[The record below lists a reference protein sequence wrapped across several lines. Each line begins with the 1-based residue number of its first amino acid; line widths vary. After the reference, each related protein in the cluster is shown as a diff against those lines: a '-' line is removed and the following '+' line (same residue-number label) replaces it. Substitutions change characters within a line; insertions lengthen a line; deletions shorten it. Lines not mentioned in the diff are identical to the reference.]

1 MADKRKSLMLEKE
14 KILSKLHE
22 TSKVP
27 KSQEFE
33 SNISE
38 VKNQVFIYIVIIFL
52 Y

>member
-1 MADKRKSLMLEKE
+1 MADKRKSLMIEKE

-22 TSKVP
+22 NNKEP

-38 VKNQVFIYIVIIFL
+38 VKNQVLYINLLIDN
-52 Y
+52 